1 MNMRGILFVLP
12 LCAGLLA
19 GCDNKQE
26 ALQFEAARTAALK
39 ADDPFLALDSFEQQS
54 GDYGRD
60 CDSLGAFLF
69 GNFASTDKA
78 CRARDEATRDMVL
91 KAVEKGSVPAL
102 VFLFDPGSK
111 TPDVY
116 PRDIDPQKAG
126 QAAERLVALA
136 ESAPVDSKN
145 QALLMRAG
153 DVLQAGQYVL
163 QDSRRAAALY
173 VKAWQAGDQRAA
185 DELVRVYHFLKDSR
199 RTYFWEVRSKNVQQ
213 LDSRAEL
220 TGDEISAI
228 QKLAADSSRTDI

>member
-60 CDSLGAFLF
+60 CDTLGFPMD
-69 GNFASTDKA
+69 SVEKA
-78 CRARDEATRDMVL
+78 CTAREKARQDIIL
-91 KAVEKGSVPAL
+91 KAIENGSVPAL

>member
-12 LCAGLLA
+12 LCTGLLA

-39 ADDPFLALDSFEQQS
+39 ADDPFMALATFEQQS

-60 CDSLGAFLF
+60 CYTLGFPIDSEE
-69 GNFASTDKA
+69 KA
-78 CRARDEATRDMVL
+78 CTARENARQDIIL
-91 KAVEKGSVPAL
+91 KAIENGSVPAL
-102 VFLFDPGSK
+102 LFLFDSGSK
-111 TPDVY
+111 TPGVY
-116 PRDIDPQKAG
+116 PRDIDAEKAG
-126 QAAERLVALA
+126 QAAERLIALA
-136 ESAPVDSKN
+136 ESAPVDRNN

-153 DVLQAGQYVL
+153 DVLQAGKYVL

-185 DELVRVYHFLKDSR
+185 GELVNVYRFLKDSR
-199 RTYFWEVRSKNVQQ
+199 RTYFWEVRSKDVQQ
-213 LDSRAEL
+213 LDSRNQL

-228 QKLAADSSRTDI
+228 QKLAADRSRTNL

>member
-39 ADDPFLALDSFEQQS
+39 ADDPFMALATFEQQS

-60 CDSLGAFLF
+60 CYTLGFPIDSEE
-69 GNFASTDKA
+69 KA
-78 CRARDEATRDMVL
+78 CRARENARQDIIL
-91 KAVEKGSVPAL
+91 KAIENGSVPAL
-102 VFLFDPGSK
+102 LFLFDSGSK
-111 TPDVY
+111 TPGVY
-116 PRDIDPQKAG
+116 PRDIDAEKAG
-126 QAAERLVALA
+126 QAAERLIALA
-136 ESAPVDSKN
+136 ESAPVDRNN

-153 DVLQAGQYVL
+153 DVLQAGKYVL

-185 DELVRVYHFLKDSR
+185 GELVNVYRFLKDSR
-199 RTYFWEVRSKNVQQ
+199 RTYFWEVRSKDVQQ
-213 LDSRAEL
+213 LDSRNQL

-228 QKLAADSSRTDI
+228 QKLAADRSRTNL

>member
-39 ADDPFLALDSFEQQS
+39 ADDPFLALATFEQQS

-60 CDSLGAFLF
+60 CYTLGFPIDSEE
-69 GNFASTDKA
+69 KA
-78 CRARDEATRDMVL
+78 CTARENARQDIIL
-91 KAVEKGSVPAL
+91 KAIENGSVPAL
-102 VFLFDPGSK
+102 LFLFDSGSK
-111 TPDVY
+111 TPGVY
-116 PRDIDPQKAG
+116 PRDIDAEKAG

-136 ESAPVDSKN
+136 ESAPVDRNN

-153 DVLQAGQYVL
+153 DVLQAGKYVL

-185 DELVRVYHFLKDSR
+185 GELVNVYRFLKDSR
-199 RTYFWEVRSKNVQQ
+199 RTYFWEVRSKDVQQ
-213 LDSRAEL
+213 LDSRNQL

-228 QKLAADSSRTDI
+228 QKLAADRSRTNL

>member
-1 MNMRGILFVLP
+1 MNMRGIFFVLP

-39 ADDPFLALDSFEQQS
+39 ADDPFMALATFEQQS

-60 CDSLGAFLF
+60 CYTLGFPIDSEE
-69 GNFASTDKA
+69 KA
-78 CRARDEATRDMVL
+78 CTARENARQDIIL
-91 KAVEKGSVPAL
+91 KAIENGSVPAL
-102 VFLFDPGSK
+102 LFLFDSGSK
-111 TPDVY
+111 TPGVY
-116 PRDIDPQKAG
+116 PRDIDAEKAG
-126 QAAERLVALA
+126 QAAERLIALA
-136 ESAPVDSKN
+136 ESAPVDRNN

-153 DVLQAGQYVL
+153 DVLQAGKYVL

-185 DELVRVYHFLKDSR
+185 GELVNVYRFLKDSR
-199 RTYFWEVRSKNVQQ
+199 RTYFWEVRSKDVQQ
-213 LDSRAEL
+213 LDSRNQL

-228 QKLAADSSRTDI
+228 QKLAADRSRTNL

>member
-12 LCAGLLA
+12 LCAGLLT
-19 GCDNKQE
+19 GCDNTQE
-26 ALQFEAARTAALK
+26 AQQFEAARTAALK

-54 GDYGRD
+54 GDYGRF
-60 CDSLGAFLF
+60 CDSLTDFLF
-69 GNFASTDKA
+69 GTVGSRYRACEVRDK
-78 CRARDEATRDMVL
+78 ATRDIVL
-91 KAVEKGSVPAL
+91 NAIERDSAPAL
-102 VFLFDPGSK
+102 VFLFDPDSK

-116 PRDIDPQKAG
+116 PRDLDPQKAG

-185 DELVRVYHFLKDSR
+185 GELVKVYHFLRDSR
-199 RTYFWEVRSKNVQQ
+199 RTYFWEVRSKDVLQ

-220 TGDEISAI
+220 TGDEIIAI
-228 QKLAADSSRTDI
+228 QKLAADSSRTNL

>member
-39 ADDPFLALDSFEQQS
+39 ADDPFMALATFEQQS

-60 CDSLGAFLF
+60 CYTLGFPIDSEE
-69 GNFASTDKA
+69 KA
-78 CRARDEATRDMVL
+78 CTARENARQDIIL
-91 KAVEKGSVPAL
+91 KAIENGSVPAL
-102 VFLFDPGSK
+102 LFLFDSGSK
-111 TPDVY
+111 TPGVY
-116 PRDIDPQKAG
+116 PRDIDAEKAG
-126 QAAERLVALA
+126 QAAERLIALA
-136 ESAPVDSKN
+136 ESAPVDRNN

-153 DVLQAGQYVL
+153 DVLQAGKYVL

-185 DELVRVYHFLKDSR
+185 GELVNVYRFLKDSR
-199 RTYFWEVRSKNVQQ
+199 RTYFWEVRSKDVQQ
-213 LDSRAEL
+213 LDSRNQL

-228 QKLAADSSRTDI
+228 QKLAADRSRTNL

>member
-1 MNMRGILFVLP
+1 MSCR
-12 LCAGLLA
+12 CAPGSWRAVITNRKRCSL
-19 GCDNKQE
+19 KPS
-26 ALQFEAARTAALK
+26 RTAALK

-173 VKAWQAGDQRAA
+173 VKAWQAGDHAPRTSWSMSITFSRTAGVPTSGRSEQRRAA
-185 DELVRVYHFLKDSR
+185 AGQS
-199 RTYFWEVRSKNVQQ
+199 
-213 LDSRAEL
+213 
-220 TGDEISAI
+220 G
-228 QKLAADSSRTDI
+228 

>member
-60 CDSLGAFLF
+60 CDPLGAY
-69 GNFASTDKA
+69 KA
-78 CRARDEATRDMVL
+78 CQARNEATRDIVL

-102 VFLFDPGSK
+102 VFLFDPGIK
-111 TPDVY
+111 TPDVN
-116 PRDIDPQKAG
+116 PQDIDPQKAG

-136 ESAPVDSKN
+136 ESAPVDGKN
-145 QALLMRAG
+145 QTLLMRAG
-153 DVLQAGQYVL
+153 DVLQAGQYIL

-199 RTYFWEVRSKNVQQ
+199 RSYFWAVRSKDVQQ
-213 LDSRAEL
+213 LDNRAGL
-220 TGDEISAI
+220 TGDEIIAI

>member
-26 ALQFEAARTAALK
+26 ALKFEAARMAALK

-102 VFLFDPGSK
+102 V
-111 TPDVY
+111 
-116 PRDIDPQKAG
+116 
-126 QAAERLVALA
+126 
-136 ESAPVDSKN
+136 
-145 QALLMRAG
+145 
-153 DVLQAGQYVL
+153 
-163 QDSRRAAALY
+163 
-173 VKAWQAGDQRAA
+173 AGDQRAA
-185 DELVRVYHFLKDSR
+185 GELVNVYRFLKDSR
-199 RTYFWEVRSKNVQQ
+199 RTYFWEVRSKDVLQ
-213 LDSRAEL
+213 LDSRDHL

>member
-26 ALQFEAARTAALK
+26 ALKFEAARMAALK

-136 ESAPVDSKN
+136 ESAPVDSKKSGVADACRRCTAGGPVRSAGFPESGDPVR
-145 QALLMRAG
+145 QSLAGGRSACRGRAG
-153 DVLQAGQYVL
+153 QRLSFSQGQPAYL
-163 QDSRRAAALY
+163 LLGGTEQRRAAAG
-173 VKAWQAGDQRAA
+173 QSGPSDR
-185 DELVRVYHFLKDSR
+185 
-199 RTYFWEVRSKNVQQ
+199 
-213 LDSRAEL
+213 
-220 TGDEISAI
+220 G
-228 QKLAADSSRTDI
+228 

>member
-26 ALQFEAARTAALK
+26 ARQFEAARTAALK

-69 GNFASTDKA
+69 GNLDDKA
-78 CRARDEATRDMVL
+78 CRARDEATRDIVL

-153 DVLQAGQYVL
+153 DILQAGQYVL
-163 QDSRRAAALY
+163 QDSRRAATLY

-185 DELVRVYHFLKDSR
+185 GELVNVYRFLKDSR
-199 RTYFWEVRSKNVQQ
+199 RTYFWEVRSKDVLQ
-213 LDSRAEL
+213 LDSRDHL

-228 QKLAADSSRTDI
+228 QKLAADSSRTNL

>member
-1 MNMRGILFVLP
+1 
-12 LCAGLLA
+12 
-19 GCDNKQE
+19 
-26 ALQFEAARTAALK
+26 
-39 ADDPFLALDSFEQQS
+39 
-54 GDYGRD
+54 
-60 CDSLGAFLF
+60 
-69 GNFASTDKA
+69 
-78 CRARDEATRDMVL
+78 

-163 QDSRRAAALY
+163 QDSRRAATLY

-185 DELVRVYHFLKDSR
+185 GELVNVYRFLKDSR
-199 RTYFWEVRSKNVQQ
+199 RTYFWEVRSKDVLQ
-213 LDSRAEL
+213 LDSRDHL

>member
-39 ADDPFLALDSFEQQS
+39 ADDPFMALATFEQQA

-60 CDSLGAFLF
+60 CDTAGAFFF
-69 GNFASTDKA
+69 GSWYASSKDCKARDKA
-78 CRARDEATRDMVL
+78 MRDMVL
-91 KAVEKGSVPAL
+91 KAVEKDSVPAL
-102 VFLFDPGSK
+102 VFLFDPYSK

-153 DVLQAGQYVL
+153 DVLQEGKYVL

-173 VKAWQAGDQRAA
+173 VKAWQAGAQRAA
-185 DELVRVYHFLKDSR
+185 GELVNVYRFLKDSR
-199 RTYFWEVRSKNVQQ
+199 RTYFWEVRSKDVQQ
-213 LDSRAEL
+213 LDSRNQL

-228 QKLAADSSRTDI
+228 QKLAADRSRTNL